1 MQNMIQDRVL
11 SSNQNQSQNDNQ
23 DHHQQHTHA
32 VQDVPNLVQG
42 RLFFQ
47 ANHGCGICYEQV
59 GPAEDA
65 IPMFCCHHLNL
76 VHTHCLVKWCV
87 QKRTQVQNADCPFC
101 RKVLLSP
108 TQFDDLYE
116 WRETPE
122 TNTTHTNCINGTDTT
137 TESHES
143 RNYILNRASRHI
155 LAFFPAN
162 QRNPLSQLQL
172 VRLTLFSYITMLI
185 NLFLLCML
193 FTIALRSWSSTQDY
207 KAYNKAYNTAYNTP
221 SHASNTPSTNP
232 YNAGRDNTMQHYN
245 PPKLPNK
252 ETLTPPTH
260 ARTRRDSSYKAV
272 PRPKHGIDNFDAF
285 LILDKTNH

>member
-1 MQNMIQDRVL
+1 MQTKKDKIFFTVVLSREAGRNRMQNVMQNMIQDSVP
-11 SSNQNQSQNDNQ
+11 SYNQNYTHDNQ
-23 DHHQQHTHA
+23 NHTHEDRQQDTHA
-32 VQDVPNLVQG
+32 VQDVPNLVQA

-65 IPMFCCHHLNL
+65 IPMFCCNHLNL
-76 VHTHCLVKWCV
+76 VHTQCLVKWCV

-101 RKVLLSP
+101 RKLLLSP
-108 TQFDDLYE
+108 AQFDEIYE
-116 WRETPE
+116 WRELPE
-122 TNTTHTNCINGTDTT
+122 TNTAHTNCINGTNTR

-143 RNYILNRASRHI
+143 RHYMLNRASRHI

-207 KAYNKAYNTAYNTP
+207 NKAYNTPGNTRQNTP
-221 SHASNTPSTNP
+221 YKSLDDVLVT
-232 YNAGRDNTMQHYN
+232 Q
-245 PPKLPNK
+245 
-252 ETLTPPTH
+252 
-260 ARTRRDSSYKAV
+260 TRN
-272 PRPKHGIDNFDAF
+272 I
-285 LILDKTNH
+285 